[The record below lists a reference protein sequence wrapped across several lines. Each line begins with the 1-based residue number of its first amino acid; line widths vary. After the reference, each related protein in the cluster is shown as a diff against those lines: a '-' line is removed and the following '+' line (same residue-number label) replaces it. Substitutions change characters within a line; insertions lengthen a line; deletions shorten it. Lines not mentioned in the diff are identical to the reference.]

1 MHRIPRLRPVRRHAT
16 LAALAALALSLLGAC
31 GGSDDDGAGSTRLSP
46 MAALGEQ
53 IFHDVSL
60 SASGRMACATCHL
73 PETGHATGDP
83 DLLVPAGGA
92 GLNVPGTRNAPSLRY
107 LALNPSFFFDAEGTP
122 TGGFNRDGRAAS
134 LQAQAA
140 VPLLAAHEMAN
151 ASAEALAGRLAGASY
166 VASFKQIFGADILS
180 RPQDALDRV
189 TLALQHYQREDP
201 AFAPFDS
208 KYDAFLRGQ
217 ATLSERELRG
227 LALFNDPA
235 KGNCAACHPSGRG
248 ADGSLPLFT
257 DFSYDNLG
265 VPRNAQIPANADS
278 NYYDLGLCGPTRSDL
293 RDRTELCGA
302 FKVPSLRNV
311 AVTAPYFHNGR
322 FKTLREAV
330 RFYVRRDTHP
340 EEFYPVDGSGH
351 VYKFDDLPAAYRG
364 NVNTTE
370 VPYDRQPGQTPRLD
384 DAEIDLV
391 LEFLNTLT
399 DGYRP

>member
-1 MHRIPRLRPVRRHAT
+1 MHRIPRLRPARRHAT
-16 LAALAALALSLLGAC
+16 LAALAALALGLLSAC
-31 GGSDDDGAGSTRLSP
+31 GGDEGAGSTRLSP

-60 SASGRMACATCHL
+60 SASGRMACATCHA
-73 PETGHATGDP
+73 PEAGHATDDP

-92 GLNVPGTRNAPSLRY
+92 GLDVPGTRNAPSLRY
-107 LALNPSFFFDAEGTP
+107 LALNPAFFFDAEGTP

-166 VASFKQIFGADILS
+166 VATFKQIFGADILS

-227 LALFNDPA
+227 LALFNDPS

-265 VPRNAQIPANADS
+265 VPRNAQIPANADP

-293 RDRTELCGA
+293 SDRTELCGA

-322 FKTLREAV
+322 FKTLRESL

-340 EEFYPVDGSGH
+340 EEFYPLDGSGG
-351 VYKFDDLPAAYRG
+351 VNKFDDLPAAYRG

-370 VPYDRQPGQTPRLD
+370 VPYDRRPGQAPRLD

-391 LEFLNTLT
+391 LELLNTLT